1 MNETI
6 TTLQSFSD
14 ENGNRI
20 EFDGPANTNWTFVFR
35 GRNNIARIHT
45 AAFANKLA
53 VTFDND
59 NGVFE
64 IGANPGK
71 RGFSA
76 TVRIGQN
83 SQVLIGNEVTATGP
97 VGISAVES
105 TVVSIGTDCMFAMNV
120 QLRADDG
127 HAIYDVHTKRRVNVS
142 RDIEI
147 GHHVWLGWGSTV
159 LGGVTIGSGSVVG
172 HSALVTKSFPNNC
185 IVAGF
190 PARQVRSDI
199 AWERPHLSRD
209 SPLDKSDAHTIQRN
223 QWWAPTVAA
232 TATKTGLFQR
242 ASRRLCRTLKALK
255 HLK

>member
-1 MNETI
+1 MNETT

-20 EFDGPANTNWTFVFR
+20 EFEGPENPNWTFVFR

-45 AAFANKLA
+45 AAFANRVA

-64 IGANPGK
+64 IGLNPGK

-76 TVRIGQN
+76 TVRIGQD
-83 SQVLIGNEVTATGP
+83 SKVLIGDGVTATGT
-97 VGISAVES
+97 VGISAVEN
-105 TVVSIGTDCMFAMNV
+105 TIVSIGTDCMFAMNV

-127 HAIYDVHTKRRVNVS
+127 HAIYDVHTKRRINLS
-142 RDIEI
+142 RGIEI
-147 GHHVWLGWGSTV
+147 GPHVWLGWGSTV
-159 LGGVTIGSGSVVG
+159 LGGVAIGSGSVVA

-185 IVAGF
+185 VIAGL

-209 SPLDKSDAHTIQRN
+209 SPLDKSDAHSIQRSA
-223 QWWAPTVAA
+223 WWA
-232 TATKTGLFQR
+232 ATKEVTAPRSGFIQR
-242 ASRRLCRTLKALK
+242 ASRCLRRALKALK
-255 HLK
+255 RRE